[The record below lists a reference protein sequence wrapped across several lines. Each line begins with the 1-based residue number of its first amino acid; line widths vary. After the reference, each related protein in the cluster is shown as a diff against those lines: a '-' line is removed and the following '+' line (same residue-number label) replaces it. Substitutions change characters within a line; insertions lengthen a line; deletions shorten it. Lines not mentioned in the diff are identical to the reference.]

1 MKEIEKLVRKNILKL
16 KAYSSAREE
25 FTAQDGIFM
34 DANEN
39 PYGQLNRYPD
49 PYQKILK
56 KKLSELKNINIENIF
71 IGNGSDEIIDLA
83 MRVFCEP
90 GKDKI
95 INFTPSY
102 GMYQVLADINN
113 IKNIEIP
120 LIENFQIDFEKTA
133 KYFSDENIKMIIICS
148 PNNPTGNLINPET
161 IKKILK
167 KFKGILLID
176 EAYIDFS
183 NSESWIKQLDN
194 YPNLIVTQTLSKAWA
209 LAAARIGMAYASKSI
224 VKLLNKIKPPY
235 NISSPNQIAAIKV
248 LQNKKTYD
256 NNINIIL
263 NEKEKLIQELS
274 NIKIVKKIFPS
285 DTNFLLIE
293 VENAPKIYNELIQK
307 KIIIRNRNNLIKNTL
322 RISIGTPQENKQLI
336 KALKNIK

>member
-95 INFTPSY
+95 INFIPSY

-120 LIENFQIDFEKTA
+120 LTENFQIDFEKTA
-133 KYFSDENIKMIIICS
+133 KYLSDENIKMMIICS

-209 LAAARIGMAYASKSI
+209 LAAARIGIAYTSKSI

-235 NISSPNQIAAIKV
+235 NVSTPNQIAAIKI

-256 NNINIIL
+256 NNIKIIL